1 MQPPERPERRHPRW
15 DQPEISL
22 KYGGIIA
29 KMAAVGIENL
39 HSSTSCSSAQFHS
52 DRPRIDRL
60 GYSGTDLNCL
70 QSRRVDWEQALLDV
84 LQIFG
89 ARGTK
94 NPAKQRQIRDFCS
107 LQNNRTG
114 CEGRPGPKKGS
125 RQKMK
130 HLSRNERRAG
140 C

>member
-1 MQPPERPERRHPRW
+1 MQPPERPEHRHPRW
-15 DQPEISL
+15 DQPDVAL

-29 KMAAVGIENL
+29 KLAAAGIENL
-39 HSSTSCSSAQFHS
+39 HSSTSRSSAQFHS

-94 NPAKQRQIRDFCS
+94 NPAKQRQMRDFCS

-114 CEGRPGPKKGS
+114 CEGRRGPKKGS

-130 HLSRNERRAG
+130 RLSRNERRAG